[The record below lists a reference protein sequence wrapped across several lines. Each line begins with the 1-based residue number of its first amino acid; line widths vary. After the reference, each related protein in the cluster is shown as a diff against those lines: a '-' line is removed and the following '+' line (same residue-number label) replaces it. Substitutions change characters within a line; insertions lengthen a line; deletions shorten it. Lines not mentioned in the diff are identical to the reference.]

1 MEKISFTEIRSLFK
15 NTELILFFIL
25 VCGNVYSIKD
35 TTIQLNYGTA
45 KIPVSIRYPK
55 EKNTGSLLLLHGWN
69 LPSGQW
75 CEKTS
80 ICSKAL
86 QLGYTLIIPDFGKTT
101 YHWEMYPE
109 TIEKYKRYPTRKW
122 MTDSLFSWLQSKMDL
137 LIPGRNNFVAGI
149 STGGRGAALFALEHP
164 EIFKGAA
171 CLSADFDQSKIAGEP
186 INTGYYGSFEKF
198 PERWKGRDNIF
209 LRANEFRVPLL
220 LIHGKLDKMCPPSQS
235 EEFFRELKRLHPDL
249 HAELIIAPKG
259 QHNYQL
265 WSAYSDRIL
274 RFFSSMTK

>member
-1 MEKISFTEIRSLFK
+1 MEKVTVSNIGSFFK
-15 NTELILFFIL
+15 TAGLIVFFTLVYGNT
-25 VCGNVYSIKD
+25 YSIKD
-35 TTIQLNYGTA
+35 TTVHLNYGTN
-45 KIPVSIRYPK
+45 KIPVTIHYPK
-55 EKNTGSLLLLHGWN
+55 EKSAGSLMLLHGWN
-69 LPSGQW
+69 LPSGEW

-86 QLGYTLIIPDFGKTT
+86 KFGYTLIIPDFGKTT
-101 YHWEMYPE
+101 YHWQTYPE

-122 MTDSLFSWLQSKMDL
+122 MTDSLFSWLQSKMNL
-137 LIPGRNNFVAGI
+137 LIPGKNNFVAGI

-198 PERWKGRDNIF
+198 PDRWKGKDNIF
-209 LRANEFRVPLL
+209 LRANEFRVPVL
-220 LIHGKLDKMCPPSQS
+220 LIHGKLDKMCPFSQS
-235 EEFFRELKRLHPDL
+235 EEFFRELKRVHPDL
-249 HAELIIAPKG
+249 KAELIVAPKG

-274 RFFSSMTK
+274 QFFSSVIK